1 MNIFNDIIS
10 RKGNK
15 LALLIDP
22 DKTSGLALHNVC
34 SMAEQSNIDIILVGG
49 SILWHSTEQTVAEI
63 KRACSLPVVLFPGNS
78 FQVCANADG
87 ILFMS
92 LISGRNAD
100 FLIGQQV
107 LSAPV
112 VKQTALEVIS
122 TGYMLFETGKQT
134 SVEYM
139 SNTKPLPSNKP
150 DIAVATA
157 LAGEMLGMK
166 MLYLEGG
173 SGAESCL
180 CSNTIQA
187 IRQNVKLPLMVG
199 GGIRTIE
206 HMQKA
211 FAAGADIVVLGTI
224 IEEQPEMIKQFGKL
238 KIEKREDAL

>member
-1 MNIFNDIIS
+1 MNIFNDIFT

-22 DKTSGLALHNVC
+22 DKTSRSALQNVC

-63 KRACSLPVVLFPGNS
+63 KKACSIPVVLFPGNS
-78 FQVCANADG
+78 FQVCGNADG

-112 VKQTALEVIS
+112 VKQTSLEVIS
-122 TGYMLFETGKQT
+122 TGYMLFDTGKQT

-173 SGAESCL
+173 SGADSCL

-187 IRQNVKLPLMVG
+187 IRQNVTLPLMVG

-224 IEEQPEMIKQFGKL
+224 IEEQPEMIKQFGEF
-238 KIEKREDAL
+238 KI